1 LAHDLI
7 VWDLETVPDI
17 DGFAR
22 ANDLVGRSSSEI
34 RTTMGDDF
42 PKLIYHSIVCIGA
55 LVATRA
61 DKGYEVRAIGASH
74 VGQRTEREL
83 IESFVQTIERLTPRM
98 VTFNGASFDLPVLR
112 YRSMIHGISAPG
124 LDDRSY
130 FHRYTD
136 DTVDLC
142 DVLSSFSHGGK
153 AKLDELSRI
162 MGLPGKPNGIDGSRV
177 EDVFNAGGIQK
188 IAEYCQS
195 DVLNTYRLWLRLE
208 LFRGRIDPKQFAF
221 SEMMCEPTLQ

>member
-1 LAHDLI
+1 
-7 VWDLETVPDI
+7 
-17 DGFAR
+17 
-22 ANDLVGRSSSEI
+22 
-34 RTTMGDDF
+34 MGDDF

-55 LVATRA
+55 LVATRT

-74 VGQRTEREL
+74 VGQRTELEL

-98 VTFNGASFDLPVLR
+98 VTFNGCSFDLPVLR
-112 YRSMIHGISAPG
+112 YRAMIHGVSAPG

-136 DTVDLC
+136 NNVDLC

-162 MGLPGKPNGIDGSRV
+162 MGLPGKPNGMDGSRV
-177 EDVFNAGGIQK
+177 EDVFNAGRIQE
-188 IAEYCQS
+188 IADYCQS

-208 LFRGRIDPKQFAF
+208 LFRGRIDPEQFAF
-221 SEMMCEPTLQ
+221 SEIMCEPTRQ

>member
-1 LAHDLI
+1 
-7 VWDLETVPDI
+7 
-17 DGFAR
+17 
-22 ANDLVGRSSSEI
+22 
-34 RTTMGDDF
+34 MGDDF

-55 LVATRA
+55 LVATRT

-74 VGQRTEREL
+74 VGQRTERDL
-83 IESFVQTIERLTPRM
+83 IESFVQTIEHLTPRM
-98 VTFNGASFDLPVLR
+98 VTFNGGSFDLPVLR
-112 YRSMIHGISAPG
+112 YRAMIHGISAPG

-136 DTVDLC
+136 DNVDLC

-162 MGLPGKPNGIDGSRV
+162 MGLPGKPDGIDGSRV
-177 EDVFNAGGIQK
+177 EEVFNAGRIQE
-188 IAEYCQS
+188 IADYCQS

-208 LFRGRIDPKQFAF
+208 LFRGRIDREQFAF
-221 SEMMCEPTLQ
+221 SEMVCEPALQ

>member
-1 LAHDLI
+1 
-7 VWDLETVPDI
+7 
-17 DGFAR
+17 
-22 ANDLVGRSSSEI
+22 
-34 RTTMGDDF
+34 MGDDF

-55 LVATRA
+55 LVATRT
-61 DKGYEVRAIGASH
+61 DKGYQVRAIGASH

-83 IESFVQTIERLTPRM
+83 IESFAQTIERLTPRM

-112 YRSMIHGISAPG
+112 YRAMIHGISAPG

-136 DTVDLC
+136 DNVDLC

-162 MGLPGKPNGIDGSRV
+162 MGLPGKPDGIDGSRV
-177 EDVFNAGGIQK
+177 EEVFNAGRIQE
-188 IAEYCQS
+188 IADYCQS

-208 LFRGRIDPKQFAF
+208 LFRGRIDREQFAF
-221 SEMMCEPTLQ
+221 SEMLCEPALQ

>member
-1 LAHDLI
+1 
-7 VWDLETVPDI
+7 
-17 DGFAR
+17 
-22 ANDLVGRSSSEI
+22 
-34 RTTMGDDF
+34 MGDDF

-55 LVATRA
+55 LVATRT
-61 DKGYEVRAIGASH
+61 DNGYEVRAIGASH
-74 VGQRTEREL
+74 VGQRTESEL

-98 VTFNGASFDLPVLR
+98 VTFNGCSFDLPVLR
-112 YRSMIHGISAPG
+112 YRAMIHGISAPG

-136 DTVDLC
+136 DNVDLC

-162 MGLPGKPNGIDGSRV
+162 MGLPGKPDGIDGSRV
-177 EDVFNAGGIQK
+177 EEVFNAGRIQE
-188 IAEYCQS
+188 IADYCQS

-208 LFRGRIDPKQFAF
+208 LFRGRIDPEQFAF
-221 SEMMCEPTLQ
+221 SEIRCESIRQ